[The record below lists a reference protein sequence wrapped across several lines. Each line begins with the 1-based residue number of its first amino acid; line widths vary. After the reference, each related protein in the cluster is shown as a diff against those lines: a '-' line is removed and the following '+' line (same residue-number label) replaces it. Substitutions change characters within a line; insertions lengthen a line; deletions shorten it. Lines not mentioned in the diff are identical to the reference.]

1 MQHQKII
8 SARNIS
14 TVDGASYVV
23 WMNVL
28 PDGKIHA
35 KLCKA
40 IDMFAREPWYIDNVF
55 ENKETAMDGCCKAIE
70 ANDSLVQKI
79 SKERQGTI

>member
-1 MQHQKII
+1 MQYQETI
-8 SARNIS
+8 SARNIN

-40 IDMFAREPWYIDNVF
+40 IDMFSRESWYIDTVF
-55 ENKETAMDGCCKAIE
+55 EDKETAVAACCE
-70 ANDSLVQKI
+70 VVESNDSLVRKI
-79 SKERQGTI
+79 GKERRGTI